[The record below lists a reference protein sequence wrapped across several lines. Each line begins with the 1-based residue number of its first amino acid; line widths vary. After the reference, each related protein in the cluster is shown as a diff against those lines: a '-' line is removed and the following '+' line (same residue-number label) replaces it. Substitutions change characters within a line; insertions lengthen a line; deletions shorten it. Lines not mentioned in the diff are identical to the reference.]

1 MSSLLF
7 KRTAKQSPKR
17 SAKRSTK
24 RTGKQSPKQSPKR
37 STKRTAKRNVKK
49 SPGIDINSVFD
60 KVYIISLEDKHEN
73 FLKVSNQLSRLH
85 INHSK
90 FPAIDGRCPK
100 NTPET
105 QQCIENKTKQFEKD
119 YKVVINKKLPLSA
132 ASLTIGTI
140 LILREMI
147 EKGWN
152 NILILEDDVVLDKKF
167 IELFQQG
174 MSEIKKQNFKW
185 DMLYLGCGGECGIK
199 GVSWDKTKTNKYKS
213 TWEYDKSSPME
224 LYVRH
229 PYDLRIPCE
238 DKKCKAFSKHI
249 THANK
254 AGGTWGYAYSIDGAK
269 KFLKTLYSK
278 NKGATKVDD
287 HIDQLLMKTHQA
299 HGLSVLAFD
308 EPIIWHEFGIAQRE
322 KFSTIDW

>member
-7 KRTAKQSPKR
+7 KR
-17 SAKRSTK
+17 
-24 RTGKQSPKQSPKR
+24 SPKQSPKR
-37 STKRTAKRNVKK
+37 TAKK
-49 SPGIDINSVFD
+49 SPKRSPKRSAKKSPKKRTGIDINSVFD

-73 FLKVSNQLSRLH
+73 FLKVSTQLSHLN

-105 QQCIENKTKQFEKD
+105 QQCIENKTKQFERD

-140 LILREMI
+140 LILREMV

-152 NILILEDDVVLDKKF
+152 NVLILEDDVVLDKKF

-199 GVSWDKTKTNKYKS
+199 GVSWDKTKNNKYKS

-269 KFLKTLYSK
+269 KFLKTLAIKSGK
-278 NKGATKVDD
+278 NKGLTKVDT
-287 HIDQLLMKTHQA
+287 HIDQLLMKTHQT